1 MFGGVN
7 RLEVRFFY
15 LWAPSHILPLGYSQ
29 AGVVCTTLGFINE
42 IDRCG
47 KLLRSPLRGREG
59 AREATAG
66 AFVHTPVHAASEW
79 VAVWES

>member
-7 RLEVRFFY
+7 RLEVRRFAFGP
-15 LWAPSHILPLGYSQ
+15 PSHILPLGYSQ

-47 KLLRSPLRGREG
+47 KLLRSPRRGREG
-59 AREATAG
+59 ARVRQQRERSRTA
-66 AFVHTPVHAASEW
+66 VHAASEW